1 VQAHLYANLSS
12 LALSESLAGSAFVW
26 PKLVAGADLTL
37 RLRLAR
43 RLEGESVETQRTVVS
58 VAASVGRLDARPES
72 GTFQLKVGGGAEAP
86 GVNVTTDLAY
96 NITGVA
102 LQTAI
107 NALSG
112 VPDCTVVED
121 AGSYRI
127 RFADGASREIVAV
140 DNALWPLSGVNVM
153 TSEHDEGT
161 LHTLRLTQVPAA
173 SSVTYR
179 EVLATVPTVEQI
191 QEGGSEGDVEWN
203 DLQKLLLPADFN
215 AGSFQL
221 RRGFKRTPAIGLP
234 TSGEEVAAAL
244 KEIADDGGEFV
255 VTEQQNA
262 LLIEFAGD
270 MGGRSQDLLEVV
282 VIEGPLP
289 DLEITVP
296 TETAAMDVLMRRVVN
311 GELALPLEI
320 RLVLQDEQDEEVEHT
335 YLFRSSITFLPVVN
349 TAGRDV
355 SANVD
360 FLQPLTRRSYRPF
373 GNNQFLVGQRHA
385 RFVIGDGVATSFQLP
400 HNLAT
405 SDILLNVWENAAD
418 GQLVA
423 ASAYVVERE
432 SDNSV
437 LITPATVLA
446 TAAWAVLITSAAHP
460 ATFVAHTHTIED
472 VTGLDAQLA
481 ALFAAV
487 NELQAIAPSGG
498 LSVDTAAEAAVVAEW
513 ALAPLAEVY
522 PSRHSFAAA
531 GEVPGTVA
539 DITLAQLLA
548 LNIRD
553 GGLLPAVHA
562 ATVSAI
568 VDPATLEGEEDWAGT
583 VYWNNTAEDVN
594 LPGGKGRRRDTLRP
608 GEYAAHNGFAWYKV
622 AQDGTSYF
630 PTQFNRQLFEMA
642 VNDRQLRF
650 KKVFRL
656 DFGFEAGLLT
666 RRAAELEKLT
676 NSPRQTQAQW
686 CLLVEWG
693 EYVQEEGEGKAM
705 NLQTINWRSDK
716 PIIEQR
722 IVLTGTPTVHTFG
735 VEILR
740 SASGVLS
747 CNRILYGAKEGA
759 PLYASD
765 VWEGETEPA
774 CPPTA
779 NFALRARLARFDTQN
794 DVWEPEGLVALVGLA
809 RKVGSGSGN
818 IGKAT
823 IS

>member
-1 VQAHLYANLSS
+1 MQAHLYANLSS

-43 RLEGESVETQRTVVS
+43 RLEGENVETQRTVVS
-58 VAASVGRLDARPES
+58 LAASVGRLDARPES
-72 GTFQLKVGGGAEAP
+72 GTFQLKVGGGAESP

-96 NITGVA
+96 NITGTA
-102 LQTAI
+102 LQAAI

-112 VPDCTVVED
+112 VEDCTVVED

-127 RFADGASREIVAV
+127 RFADGASQEIVAV

-203 DLQKLLLPADFN
+203 ELQKLVLPADFN
-215 AGSFQL
+215 TGSFQL

-234 TSGEEVAAAL
+234 TSGEEVATAL

-282 VIEGPLP
+282 IIEGPLP

-320 RLVLQDEQDEEVEHT
+320 RLVLADEQDDEVEHR
-335 YLFRSSITFLPVVN
+335 YLFRSTITFLPVVN

-355 SANVD
+355 SADVD
-360 FLQPLTRRSYRPF
+360 FLQPLSRRDYRPF
-373 GNNQFLVGQRHA
+373 GNNQFLIGQRHA
-385 RFVIGDGVATSFQLP
+385 RFVVGDGMATSFQLP
-400 HNLAT
+400 HNLGT
-405 SDILLNVWENAAD
+405 SDILLNVWQNAAD
-418 GQLVA
+418 GLLVA
-423 ASAYVVERE
+423 PSAYTVERE

-437 LITPATVLA
+437 LITPASVLA

-472 VTGLDAQLA
+472 VDGLDTQLA

-487 NELQAIAPSGG
+487 SGLQAIAPAGG
-498 LSVDTAAEAAVVAEW
+498 LSVDTSTEAAVVAEW

-531 GEVPGTVA
+531 GELPGTVA

-553 GGLLPAVHA
+553 GGLLPAVH
-562 ATVSAI
+562 SASVVPI
-568 VDPATLEGEEDWAGT
+568 VDPDELEEVAWEGV
-583 VYWNNTAEDVN
+583 VYWNNTAEDVS

-630 PTQFNRQLFEMA
+630 PTQFNRQLFELA

-650 KKVFRL
+650 KKTFRV
-656 DFGFEAGLLT
+656 DFGFEAGILT

-705 NLQTINWRSDK
+705 NLQTINWRTDK

-747 CNRILYGAKEGA
+747 CNRVLYGAKEGA
-759 PLYASD
+759 PLYPSD
-765 VWEGETEPA
+765 VWEGEQEPA
-774 CPPTA
+774 CPASA
-779 NFALRARLARFDTQN
+779 NFALRARLARFDTEN
-794 DVWEPEGLVALVGLA
+794 VWKPEGLVALVGLA
-809 RKVGSGSGN
+809 RQVGSGSGN